1 MNKNGHAADVSEKA
15 KRQMFQTLRLFPAL
29 RLFKSRVSIN
39 FSTRV
44 ALHRIELI
52 NKTLVNDDFSDF

>member
-29 RLFKSRVSIN
+29 RLFRS
-39 FSTRV
+39 
-44 ALHRIELI
+44 
-52 NKTLVNDDFSDF
+52 LVKGPEQQF